1 MAGIPGGLKM
11 RRSKIIGYGFYVPDK
26 VVTNFDLAE
35 VMDTSDEWIRE
46 RTGIKE
52 RRWVENGIGPSD
64 LAKEAASKALERSG
78 LEPKDIDLIVLS
90 TLNPDYFFPG
100 SAFTLQAMLEFGEIA
115 AIDVRA
121 QCSGFIYSLSIADQF
136 IKTGMYDNILV
147 VGSEVHSLGLDH
159 SDRGRDVTVLFGDG
173 AGAVILGP
181 SDDPEKGILSTHLHA
196 QGEHYD
202 KLWVQAPMGKRM
214 PRISQEMIDQGLHYP
229 KMDGRFIFRHA
240 IQRFAEVVLEALSA
254 NGYTPDDLDLFIPH
268 QANVRITKMSG
279 QKLGLTEEK
288 IFSNI
293 HKYGNTTAAS
303 VPIALCE
310 AIEEGR
316 IKDGS
321 LVCLASFGSGLSWA
335 SALIRW

>member
-1 MAGIPGGLKM
+1 M
-11 RRSKIIGYGFYVPDK
+11 RRSKIIGWGFYVPEK

-35 VMDTSDEWIRE
+35 IMDTSDEWIVE

-52 RRWVENGIGPSD
+52 RRFVEDGVGPAD
-64 LAKEAASKALERSG
+64 LAREATKKALAQAG

-90 TLNPDYFFPG
+90 TLNPDHFFPG
-100 SAFTLQAMLEFGEIA
+100 SAFSLQAMFEFGEIA
-115 AIDVRA
+115 AIDVRG
-121 QCSGFIYSLSIADQF
+121 QCSGFVYSLSIADQF

-147 VGSEVHSLGLDH
+147 VGAEVHSLGLDY
-159 SDRGRDVTVLFGDG
+159 SNNGRDVTVLFGDG

-181 SDDPEKGILSTHLHA
+181 SHDPEKGILSTHLHA
-196 QGEHYD
+196 QGEHLD
-202 KLWVQAPMGKRM
+202 KLCVPAPMGNRR
-214 PRISQEMIDQGLHYP
+214 PRISQEMIEQRLHYP

-240 IQRFAEVVLEALSA
+240 IQRFAEVVNEALSA
-254 NGYTPDDLDLFIPH
+254 NGYTTADLDLFIPH
-268 QANVRITKMSG
+268 QANLRITKMSG

-288 IFSNI
+288 VFSNI

-303 VPIALCE
+303 IPIALCE

-316 IKDGS
+316 IKDGN
-321 LVCLASFGSGLSWA
+321 LVCLASFGSGLSWG